1 MAWCLVKHKDNF
13 TFYSYRIPVQFLEI
27 CQSLMASQ
35 LNVTMRTAAVDT
47 VALRIYPWCLVVTIM
62 PADRSAVQYNGYRIT
77 V

>member
-1 MAWCLVKHKDNF
+1 
-13 TFYSYRIPVQFLEI
+13 
-27 CQSLMASQ
+27 MASQ